1 VEAILDTSV
10 NEENPQSSDAIP
22 FSDESVEPRELDV
35 DTDELIERFEPHEID
50 EDELYELREAC
61 EYVGVPDLAAR
72 VEIERTNKLI
82 YDGYPVRFTPID
94 TEDIARVLGEAKRI
108 REQRGELHRVQE
120 LSELIDTF
128 YDSLEGEKDNN

>member
-1 VEAILDTSV
+1 VEAIICSGV
-10 NEENPQSSDAIP
+10 NEENTQPSDAIP

-35 DTDELIERFEPHEID
+35 DTDELIERFDPHEID
-50 EDELYELREAC
+50 EDDLYELREAC

-82 YDGYPVRFTPID
+82 YDGYPVRFTQID
-94 TEDIARVLGEAKRI
+94 IEDIARVLGTAKQI

-120 LSELIDTF
+120 LQELIDTF
-128 YDSLEGEKDNN
+128 YESLEGEKENN

>member
-10 NEENPQSSDAIP
+10 NEENPQPSDAIP

-35 DTDELIERFEPHEID
+35 DTDELIERFEPHELG

-61 EYVGVPDLAAR
+61 EYVGVPDLVAR

-94 TEDIARVLGEAKRI
+94 IEDIARVLGEAKLM

-128 YDSLEGEKDNN
+128 YCSLEEEKDNH

>member
-1 VEAILDTSV
+1 VEAILDTGV
-10 NEENPQSSDAIP
+10 NEENQNTSDAIP